1 MTQPQS
7 YFLLLACASFLLFG
21 ITLAAGT
28 VQYWAWKRRVGG
40 Q

>member
-21 ITLAAGT
+21 ITMAAGT
-28 VQYWAWKRRVGG
+28 AQYWAWKRRTGG
-40 Q
+40 R